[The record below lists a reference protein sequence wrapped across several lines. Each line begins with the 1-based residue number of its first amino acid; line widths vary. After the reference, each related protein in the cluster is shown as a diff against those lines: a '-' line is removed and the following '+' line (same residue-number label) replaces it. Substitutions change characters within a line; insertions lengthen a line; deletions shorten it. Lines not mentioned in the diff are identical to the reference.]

1 MAGMRLRLNKKE
13 RSYLLRLI
21 KGNINKQEDMVSKDI
36 KKLMAKIVKE
46 NES

>member
-1 MAGMRLRLNKKE
+1 MAGMRLRLNRKE

-36 KKLMAKIVKE
+36 KKLVSKLIGE
-46 NES
+46 NKT

>member
-13 RSYLLRLI
+13 RMYLLRLV

-36 KKLMAKIVKE
+36 KKLIVKLTEE
-46 NES
+46 NMS

>member
-13 RSYLLRLI
+13 RSYLLRLV

-36 KKLMAKIVKE
+36 KKLISKLVGE
-46 NES
+46 NET